1 MCVLNTP
8 FSVLRFLPGFCRV
21 VVAPIQNNNNNNT
34 KNPVANRK
42 NTSTMTG
49 QQDNCTTTTTTIKF
63 QTEIL
68 IGHIIGREL
77 VFEASGSVNTRN
89 HTHTHNK

>member
-8 FSVLRFLPGFCRV
+8 FSVLFPSPVFV
-21 VVAPIQNNNNNNT
+21 VLLLLPIQNNNNNNT

-49 QQDNCTTTTTTIKF
+49 QQDNCTTTIKF
-63 QTEIL
+63 QTENL